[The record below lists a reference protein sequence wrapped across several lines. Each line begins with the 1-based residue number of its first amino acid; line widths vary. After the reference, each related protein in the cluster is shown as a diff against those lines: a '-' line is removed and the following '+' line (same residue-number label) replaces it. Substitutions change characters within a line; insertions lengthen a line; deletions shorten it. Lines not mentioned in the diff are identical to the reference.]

1 MYGNNNF
8 TGGGGYLPDGTYIS
22 PGMTRVGYQPVNN
35 GGYYN
40 NGNPMMNNNGFNT
53 MNNNNNMMLQNQ
65 QQQPIMQ
72 QTPKL
77 KGRIVTNVEEVK
89 GILIEPDGSTYYFPC
104 PAENCIYTKTID
116 LNAQSVINVYR
127 LSNNAL
133 PAYADM
139 QTVQVMENRIANIEN
154 MLFNNNQEQQPKGG
168 VKEND
173 KQQSNKSNATNV

>member
-8 TGGGGYLPDGTYIS
+8 AGGGGYLPDGTYIS
-22 PGMTRVGYQPVNN
+22 PGMARVGYQPVNN
-35 GGYYN
+35 NGYY
-40 NGNPMMNNNGFNT
+40 GNPMMSNNGFNN
-53 MNNNNNMMLQNQ
+53 MNNNMMLQNQ
-65 QQQPIMQ
+65 QQQQPMQ
-72 QTPKL
+72 QTSKL

-139 QTVQVMENRIANIEN
+139 QTVQGMESRIANIEN
-154 MLFNNNQEQQPKGG
+154 MLFNNNQQPKGG
-168 VKEND
+168 VTEND